1 MRWTWPF
8 KSRNG
13 HYPNVQERNGNHGNG
28 NRRNGHQRTGS
39 RSKVDNPNADHWHSS
54 RHNAL
59 VGGAGPDFLCVGA
72 QKAGTSWL
80 YRQLEAHPD
89 FWMPP
94 VKELHYLDQLNR
106 TKRIHGPRCADERDT
121 CFMDRMQDLR
131 GRFYLDLESY
141 GRLFEHKGE
150 CLSGD
155 ISPAY
160 STLNDEVIERVVDR
174 FPDAKVLF
182 LARDPVERAWSQLS
196 MGVRLGMI
204 GRFDA
209 TDPEQVVC
217 NLLHPGVLARSH
229 PSKIVARWKRY
240 VRPENFRVYFFDD
253 LKENPAQLR
262 ESVLTFL
269 GGDPQKPSGSLKPH
283 ENNDAGHE
291 KPRLTA
297 KVRDRMAKFFEH
309 ELKACASNLGGRA
322 KSWPTRYGFSM
333 LLFVWDLLDDSVDFL
348 FWCDWIC

>member
-1 MRWTWPF
+1 VRWTWPI

-13 HYPNVQERNGNHGNG
+13 NH
-28 NRRNGHQRTGS
+28 RNGHNGNGHHSNGHNGNGDDINGFTG
-39 RSKVDNPNADHWHSS
+39 DPH
-54 RHNAL
+54 
-59 VGGAGPDFLCVGA
+59 PDFLCVGA

-80 YRQLEAHPD
+80 YRQLEPHPD

-94 VKELHYLDQLNR
+94 VKELHYLDNLNR
-106 TKRIHGPRCADERDT
+106 TKRIHGPRCCDKRDT
-121 CFMDRMQDLR
+121 SFIESMQALR

-141 GRLFEHKGE
+141 GRLFQHKGE

-160 STLNDEVIERVVDR
+160 STLNDEIIDRVVEH
-174 FPDAKVLF
+174 FPNLKVVF

-204 GRFDA
+204 NKFDI
-209 TDPEQVVC
+209 TDPEEVVC

-253 LKENPAQLR
+253 LKENPAELR
-262 ESVLTFL
+262 QSILYFL
-269 GGDPQKPSGSLKPH
+269 GADPNKPSGGIKPQ
-283 ENNDAGHE
+283 ENSDAGRE
-291 KPRLTA
+291 KLRLTA
-297 KVRDRMAKFFEH
+297 KVRDRMARFFEH
-309 ELKACASNLGGRA
+309 ELKACAAELGGRA
-322 KSWPTRYGFSM
+322 RSWPTRYGFSM
-333 LLFVWDLLDDSVDFL
+333 LLFFWDLLDDSIDLL